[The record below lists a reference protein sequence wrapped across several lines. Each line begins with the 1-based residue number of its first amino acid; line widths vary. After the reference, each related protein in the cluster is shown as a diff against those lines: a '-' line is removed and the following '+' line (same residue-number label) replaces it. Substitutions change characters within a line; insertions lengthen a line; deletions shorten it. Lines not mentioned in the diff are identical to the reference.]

1 MTPALRTLAFGELEP
16 AGAWGAAWVANAD
29 GEPLAAV
36 GAGSGWTS
44 LLDLHLSGDEASEE
58 WRLDGGAAQ
67 LTVVP
72 VGEAVGVQP
81 PDDGIEGWAQLC
93 RVGGRFQRDGA
104 ELAVDCLGLR
114 TWWSGA
120 IDLER
125 FESIR
130 SVAAWF
136 EPGEALALTA
146 FRPRKAKA
154 HDRDLIAAAVIA
166 PDGSAPVEDP
176 RLSTTYAG
184 DGWPAR
190 AGLELWLA
198 GEEQEREYPHRA
210 SGEATGARAQ
220 ARDGALQLRAEPFR
234 WHRRGREGAG
244 MYLLARPA

>member
-16 AGAWGAAWVANAD
+16 AGAWGAAWAANAD
-29 GEPLAAV
+29 GVALAAA
-36 GAGSGWTS
+36 GLGSGWTS
-44 LLDLHLSGDEASEE
+44 LPDVRLSGEEASEQ
-58 WRLDGGAAQ
+58 WRLDDGAAQ

-81 PDDGIEGWAQLC
+81 PDDGIEGWGQLC
-93 RVGGRFQRDGA
+93 QVGGRFQRDGA
-104 ELAVDCLGLR
+104 ELTVDCLGLR
-114 TWWSGA
+114 MWWSGA

-146 FRPRKAKA
+146 FRPRKTKA

-166 PDGSAPVEDP
+166 ADGSALVEDP
-176 RLSTTYAG
+176 RLSTTYVG
-184 DGWPAR
+184 DGWAAR
-190 AGLELWLA
+190 AGLELWLP
-198 GEEQEREYPHRA
+198 GEEPEPQYPQRA

-220 ARDGALQLRAEPFR
+220 VRDGALRLRAEPFR

-244 MYLLARPA
+244 MYLLARRA